1 MPSRARRHQEAEV
14 PVARPG
20 AVTLA
25 NSRRNGYTRPAS
37 VTRLDILTPCMHTGI
52 LSLLKPKPSAAIG

>member
-37 VTRLDILTPCMHTGI
+37 VTRLDSLYAHWDPITPKT
-52 LSLLKPKPSAAIG
+52 